1 MIGQKYIKNKKEL
14 GKNLKKARIK
24 SGISQDVVSKLTNL
38 NRSSISYYENGVNIP
53 NIFILIKL
61 IRIYK
66 INIDDLIFVKKQNR

>member
-1 MIGQKYIKNKKEL
+1 MVTHKYIKNRKQL
-14 GKNLKKARIK
+14 GKNLKRARIK

-61 IRIYK
+61 MRIYK
-66 INIDDLIFVKKQNR
+66 INIDDLILIKK

>member
-14 GKNLKKARIK
+14 GKNLKKAIIK

>member
-1 MIGQKYIKNKKEL
+1 MVTHKYIKNRKQL
-14 GKNLKKARIK
+14 GKNLKRARIK

-61 IRIYK
+61 MRIYK
-66 INIDDLIFVKKQNR
+66 INIDDLIFVQK